1 MVVAVQHCKKCKS
14 FDREANHTEL
24 AVLFRKVVDHK
35 GILVRPQNAV
45 IHIESAVVVAVQQHQ
60 GMTPQ

>member
-1 MVVAVQHCKKCKS
+1 M
-14 FDREANHTEL
+14 EL

-35 GILVRPQNAV
+35 GILVRHQNAV
-45 IHIESAVVVAVQQHQ
+45 THTESAVVVAVQQLQ